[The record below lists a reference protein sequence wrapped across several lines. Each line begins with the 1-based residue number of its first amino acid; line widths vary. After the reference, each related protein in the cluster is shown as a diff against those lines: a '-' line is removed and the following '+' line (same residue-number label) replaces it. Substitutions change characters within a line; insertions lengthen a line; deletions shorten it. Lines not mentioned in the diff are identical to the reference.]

1 MTDQQ
6 SEFQRWIGRIRQ
18 DEDLVT
24 RAPLASMAAMLDKD
38 PSLAGALD
46 RLPPLWHWL
55 YFHAPARQ
63 SRLAPDGHPSR
74 GDFLPPIPLPR
85 RMWAGGRLT
94 FYHDIPVGCAITRTS
109 TIENITQKQGRSGR
123 LAFVLVNHAIATD
136 GKRAIL
142 EQHDIVYRDPPGSNT
157 DPADLSEAALA
168 PQEWDFSRQHSADIA
183 LLFRYSALTFNAHRI
198 HYDRDYA
205 VGEEGYPG
213 LVVHGPLL
221 ATLLME
227 LLTENQPEVRLTKFA
242 FRALRPVFDNQPFRA
257 CGNLLEDGQCQ
268 LWIANQ
274 DNHLCMEATARFQAR
289 YV

>member
-6 SEFQRWIGRIRQ
+6 NEFAGWIGTTRQ
-18 DEDLVT
+18 EQDCVT
-24 RAPLASMAAMLDKD
+24 RAPLTSMAALLDKD
-38 PSLAGALD
+38 PSAAGLPGC
-46 RLPPLWHWL
+46 LPPLWHWL

-63 SRLAPDGHPSR
+63 SRLAPDGHPAK
-74 GDFLPPIPLPR
+74 GEFLPPITLPR

-94 FYHDIPVGCAITRTS
+94 FLQDIPVGCEVTRTS
-109 TIENITQKQGRSGR
+109 TIDNISQKQGRSGR
-123 LAFVLVNHAIATD
+123 LAFVLVRHAINVD
-136 GKRAIL
+136 GKPAVL
-142 EQHDIVYRDPPGSNT
+142 EHHDIVYRDAPVSNAEPT
-157 DPADLSEAALA
+157 AVNEAPLA
-168 PQEWDFSRQHSADIA
+168 PQDWDFSRQHCADIV

-205 VGEEGYPG
+205 VGKEGYPG

-227 LLTENQPEVRLTKFA
+227 LLTDNKAPIRLQEFS

-257 CGNLLEDGQCQ
+257 CGKLLEDGQCQ

-274 DNHLCMEATARFQAR
+274 DNHLCMEAMAHFHTGG
-289 YV
+289 